1 MEDIIN
7 IIIKVVAT
15 LLAFGAAWLGRY
27 LVSFLKTNLDEKQT
41 VILDQFIADLV
52 AAAEQMYKKD
62 DPSGSIR
69 IDYVKTMLVEAGYD
83 ITEAVQAM
91 IESKVFSINLASKGA
106 EQIILEEAVATP
118 VVGFQTDDQAEDQAE

>member
-27 LVSFLKTNLDEKQT
+27 LVSFLKTNLDEKQE
-41 VILDQFIADLV
+41 VLLDQLIADLV

-62 DPSGSIR
+62 DPDGSER
-69 IDYVKTMLVEAGYD
+69 MQYVQTMLVEAGYEV
-83 ITEAVQAM
+83 TEFVQAM
-91 IESKVFSINLASKGA
+91 IESKVFSINLATRGA
-106 EQIILEEAVATP
+106 EQIVLEEVATH
-118 VVGFQTDDQAEDQAE
+118 DE

>member
-7 IIIKVVAT
+7 IVIKIAAT

-52 AAAEQMYKKD
+52 AAAEQMYKQD
-62 DPSGSIR
+62 DPYGSIR
-69 IDYVKTMLVEAGYD
+69 LDYVQTMLVEAGYE
-83 ITEAVQAM
+83 ITEAIQAM
-91 IESKVFSINLASKGA
+91 IESKVFSINLATKGA
-106 EQIILEEAVATP
+106 EQIILEGATP
-118 VVGFQTDDQAEDQAE
+118 VVGFQTEDQAEDQAD

>member
-7 IIIKVVAT
+7 IIIKIVAT

-41 VILDQFIADLV
+41 VMLDQFIADLV
-52 AAAEQMYKKD
+52 AAAEQMYKQD
-62 DPSGSIR
+62 DPDGSAR
-69 IDYVKTMLVEAGYD
+69 LHYVQAMLVEAGYE
-83 ITEAVQAM
+83 ITEFVQAM
-91 IESKVFSINLASKGA
+91 IESKVFSINLVSNSA
-106 EQIILEEAVATP
+106 EQIILEEATP

>member
-7 IIIKVVAT
+7 IIIKVAAT

-62 DPSGSIR
+62 DPDGSIR
-69 IDYVKTMLVEAGYD
+69 LGYVKTMLVEAGYD

-106 EQIILEEAVATP
+106 EQIILEEATP
-118 VVGFQTDDQAEDQAE
+118 VVGFQMDDQAEDQAE